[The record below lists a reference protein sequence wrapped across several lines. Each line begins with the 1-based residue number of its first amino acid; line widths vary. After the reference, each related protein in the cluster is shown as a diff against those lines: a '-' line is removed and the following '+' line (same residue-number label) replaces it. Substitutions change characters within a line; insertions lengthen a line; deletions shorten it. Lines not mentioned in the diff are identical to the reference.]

1 MSDSKSPTDFVKR
14 NGIAMLVGM
23 LVCGLVG
30 YFVNGP
36 DGRALG
42 TGIGV
47 ILGLIASGL
56 AAKVRESK
64 S

>member
-23 LVCGLVG
+23 FVCGFAG
-30 YFVNGP
+30 YFTAGAE
-36 DGRALG
+36 GRALG
-42 TGIGV
+42 TGVGV

-56 AAKVRESK
+56 AAKVRGAK
-64 S
+64 P

>member
-1 MSDSKSPTDFVKR
+1 MSANKSPFDFVKR

-23 LVCGLVG
+23 FVCGLVG
-30 YFVNGP
+30 YFTAGA

-56 AAKVRESK
+56 AAKVRGSK
-64 S
+64 L